1 MGNIIVIFLGLFG
14 GNKMTIEKRK
24 SDGAFIVSDIIDGYY
39 TKRVFI
45 GYTKRQAM
53 KLFKR
58 ERKRK

>member
-1 MGNIIVIFLGLFG
+1 MI
-14 GNKMTIEKRK
+14 IEKK
-24 SDGAFIVSDIIDGYY
+24 KMNGTIQVSDIIDGQLI
-39 TKRVFI
+39 TKTYI